1 MASTENTTVG
11 VKAIKISKIDADGIN
26 QNDQLQ
32 EGDLLTLV
40 FDDLGIQRFLIK
52 SVSEFSD
59 YYLYYVE
66 PKNLGTNNSSFDEPT
81 TTSGTGT
88 GVINA
93 GNYELQGTGGGL
105 VLGKNFAGYSTVDN
119 LTSWTYNGTAGRLTS
134 TLGVGGGRF
143 ALVVQYQV
151 EVYTNATSPNN
162 FAFSIEPE
170 GSNWGVTYNNDV
182 VSSNPNDLINGNIV
196 TLVAPTD
203 GVGNARSITGSF
215 NIVADIG
222 SIASLR
228 IRPVSHYGAAKFFFP
243 TSSISI
249 DIDTPTSSSTDNN
262 GLNTVIEPY
271 TSDNIT
277 VSDYNA
283 LINNATSSRVN
294 EFYMDVD
301 YSSNAIIAVN
311 ADTILNG
318 SATRANVQYSNY
330 TSERVTRPRY
340 EGSKNTSPDVNVKTG
355 NQLPSIEQTK
365 AFFLYSRGGNFN
377 TIADRSGSALY
388 NIGFMVDDQGNTYE
402 PQESESAYLPNFLSG
417 FGKGSKVTFVPT
429 DTGSQVAGT
438 YDVHFPATKIKPI
451 IYSDTGSL
459 GNTYLVSGSYT
470 SIDFVPDPNQ
480 SSQFAT
486 YVTNT
491 SNITVASNS
500 KKRYEP
506 TYVFNDQ
513 ANGWGFDQSGQRQYY
528 VSQSSNVLATIDI
541 DLECTNT
548 STGTFA
554 VKLYKSGSATP
565 IATTSVPR
573 GTTAGEFNLD
583 ITKGVKL
590 QQGDAFYVEVENT
603 GSGTL
608 TIKNFDVINDLPY
621 FQIIPN
627 TSGQTVTTSGS
638 WLYDSGSSNFT
649 SVLTASQDL
658 AQAYNYVQANI
669 PGSGFQY
676 PILFNLQ
683 QYDEIRYNGDES
695 KVVLIDHVDYDIDL
709 TANPTE
715 YNLYVHLTEP
725 LDMNTVDKDYYVF
738 RRNVFQKDTITIN
751 TPGAVMEHGFIL
763 PEFQTPTLQ
772 NNLSDIIQTLTDKG
786 LISTT

>member
-40 FDDLGIQRFLIK
+40 FSDLGIQRFTIH
-52 SVSEFSD
+52 SVSEYST
-59 YYLYYVE
+59 YYLYYVN
-66 PKNLGTNNSSFDEPT
+66 PVALGTKNSNFVNPQNV
-81 TTSGTGT
+81 SGTGT

-93 GNYELQGTGGGL
+93 GNYELQGSGGGL
-105 VLGKNFAGYSTVDN
+105 VTGKRIANFGPFNNDTNWTFTNSTGVFQELIGLGGN
-119 LTSWTYNGTAGRLTS
+119 
-134 TLGVGGGRF
+134 RF
-143 ALVVQYQV
+143 GITVQY
-151 EVYTNATSPNN
+151 ELNVYTDSFTPGIS
-162 FAFSIEPE
+162 FAVEPE
-170 GSNWGVTYNNDV
+170 GSGYSVTYNNDV
-182 VSSNPNDLINGNIV
+182 TSTRPDDVINGNV
-196 TLVAPTD
+196 VSLRG
-203 GVGNARSITGSF
+203 GVYGPGNTRTIRGSF
-215 NIVADIG
+215 NIVASSTVANLG
-222 SIASLR
+222 
-228 IRPVSHYGAAKFFFP
+228 IRPVSYYSGAKFFFP
-243 TSSISI
+243 TSSISL
-249 DIDTPTSSSTDNN
+249 DITSLTTSSLDVD
-262 GLNTVIEPY
+262 GLNTIIEPY
-271 TSDNIT
+271 VSDNIAT
-277 VSDYNA
+277 SDYNA
-283 LINNATSSRVN
+283 LINNATSSRIN

-301 YSSNAIIAVN
+301 YSSDAIVAVN
-311 ADTILNG
+311 SDTILSG
-318 SATRANVQYSNY
+318 SATRATVQYSNY

-340 EGSKNTSPDVNVKTG
+340 EGSKNTSPDVNVKDG
-355 NQLPSIEQTK
+355 NQLPSVEQTK

-388 NIGFMVDDQGNTYE
+388 NLGFMVDDQGNTYE
-402 PQESESAYLPNFLSG
+402 PQESESAYLPNFLSA

-480 SSQFAT
+480 FSQFAT
-486 YVTNT
+486 FVTNT
-491 SNITVASNS
+491 SNINVSSNS

-506 TYVFNDQ
+506 TYVLNDQ

-573 GTTAGEFNLD
+573 GTTTGEFNLD
-583 ITKGVKL
+583 LTKEVKL

-608 TIKNFDVINDLPY
+608 TIKNFDVLFDNPH
-621 FQIIPN
+621 FIISPN
-627 TSGQTVTTSGS
+627 TSTQTVTTSGS

-658 AQAYNYVQANI
+658 AKAYNYVQGNI

-695 KVVLIDHVDYDIDL
+695 KVVLIDHVDYTIDM
-709 TANPTE
+709 TTTPTE

-738 RRNVFQKDTITIN
+738 RRNVFQKDTMIIN